1 MRFTALE
8 LGTADLQRA
17 RQFWTETMGLREL
30 SATPSSVTWQVG
42 TTAWTLTQA
51 ATPPAIAHFAFNIP
65 ENRFDEAIAW
75 LRQRAPLLTE
85 PEGRE
90 RFAFSDWD
98 AHAVYFPDPDGNIAE
113 LIARHT
119 LLGSR
124 RESLELL
131 SISEIGLVVDDVPTA
146 AAQLGLPSYRPGHAS
161 FRPMG
166 DEEGLVIVVP
176 RERPWYPDNRHPA
189 QPVAW
194 KLTLA
199 DGRVLEG
206 LPDA

>member
-1 MRFTALE
+1 M
-8 LGTADLQRA
+8 GTADLQRA

-30 SATPSSVTWQVG
+30 SATPLSVTWQVG
-42 TTAWTLTQA
+42 TTVWTLWQA
-51 ATPPAIAHFAFNIP
+51 ETPPAIAHFAFNIP
-65 ENRFDEAIAW
+65 ENQFEAAVAW
-75 LRQRAPLLTE
+75 LRERAPLLTE

-119 LLGSR
+119 LPESR
-124 RESLELL
+124 RESMEFL
-131 SISEIGLVVDDVPTA
+131 SISEIGLVVDDVPA
-146 AAQLGLPSYRPGHAS
+146 AAATLGLTSYRPGHAS
-161 FRPMG
+161 FRPLG

-199 DGRVLEG
+199 DGRVIEAA
-206 LPDA
+206 P